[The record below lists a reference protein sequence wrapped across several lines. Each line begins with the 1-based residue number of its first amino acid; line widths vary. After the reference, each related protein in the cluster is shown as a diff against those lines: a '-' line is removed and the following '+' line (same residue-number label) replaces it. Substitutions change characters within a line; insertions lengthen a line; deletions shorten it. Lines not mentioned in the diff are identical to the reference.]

1 MKNSTKLIL
10 VGGIS
15 FLLGGAAGGA
25 GAFFY
30 CKRYFAEKC
39 EAEKQELGEY
49 YISKYAP
56 EKGERIDESIS
67 EEKGDDKESAKEAG
81 VQGTY
86 EAISDIYKSKA
97 DESDRTN
104 TSYSGYYDG
113 NAGNDNPVKKKGGRK
128 KKKADLEIVDQEVWD
143 ENPGN
148 FDTKFLVYYDADGV
162 LIDEESEKIF
172 EDGCDDKDL
181 PKIIE
186 SGEPD
191 EFGILI
197 IQSNATNIL
206 YHVTVER
213 MAFSEIGSD
222 D

>member
-1 MKNSTKLIL
+1 MKDTTKLIL

-25 GAFFY
+25 GVFFY
-30 CKRYFAEKC
+30 CKKYFTEKC

-56 EKGERIDESIS
+56 EKGEKIDESIS
-67 EEKGDDKESAKEAG
+67 EEKGDDEESAKEAG

-86 EAISDIYKSKA
+86 EAISDIYKSKG

-113 NAGNDNPVKKKGGRK
+113 NTGSDNSGKKKGKK
-128 KKKADLEIVDQEVWD
+128 KKKADLEVVNFEVWD

-162 LIDEESEKIF
+162 LIDEESERIF
-172 EDGCDDKDL
+172 EDGYDDKDL
-181 PKIIE
+181 PKTIE
-186 SGEPD
+186 SGQPD
-191 EFGILI
+191 AQGILI
-197 IQSNATNIL
+197 VQSNFTNTL
-206 YHVTVER
+206 YHVTVEQ
-213 MAFSEIGSD
+213 MAYSEIGPD